1 MKSTKVG
8 VEILT
13 KAEREGRAQRRAD
26 RQRQRQQEAA
36 GEEHLDIDGDPG
48 VLRPDPAGRAAGDY
62 LRM

>member
-26 RQRQRQQEAA
+26 RQRRRQQEAA

-48 VLRPDPAGRAAGDY
+48 VLRPDPAG
-62 LRM
+62 